1 MNKQNVSKNVER
13 LSEEEKIKAAYAL
26 NMCTVSVS
34 QIIDYNDSYILEQ
47 EYEAILN
54 NLNLK
59 QIPKDEALLR
69 ILTELLNTISFFRI
83 QDIKKKQI
91 EKKYQQ
97 RMKDAIWAAI
107 PNFSMIISNN
117 PVALGISL
125 ATQIGTGYMN
135 YRKEKC
141 AAKSEMED
149 AGTELEI
156 AAIEQFN
163 ALRRELFTTA
173 WRLADAYNFE
183 DEWRLTERQIK
194 QYNDI
199 LMDSDELRKY
209 VRLEAIQDKFEAFP
223 PFWYFFGHTACA
235 IAEDKD
241 LKLEYWEREEYR
253 RRAKEHFAHYEKM
266 NKYNILREDQIAAS
280 FALEYVDL
288 LLMEKEPNKEK
299 IAGLLKT
306 AVEMSGGTND
316 IKELCAIS
324 YLKIGQT
331 PDAAKLLMQ
340 LVNED
345 YNTMMNAKLLSRVYT
360 SQYLL
365 GSSSTAKFDYKT
377 LVLRVGNEKALYLFP
392 MPESKIEDGKLHEK
406 YLSEQK
412 MNLQV
417 EYRKAINEF
426 LRKYTV
432 IFNAVFPAPFG
443 YESFEAYYGYTKQAI
458 LKRHSDIC
466 KVLNDKD
473 KKGAYLEELK
483 EVGFRFRFLDLLNE
497 AMDACDE
504 LYLWR
509 ESESHDVCALSVRGK
524 LIEKRSL
531 MKKIQ
536 ENIECDKFSQNDY
549 EIIQRDLSFWSIM
562 GKMLDDLKEITVTS
576 IENMTSLDEVQ
587 RAESDLEEFCQKN
600 ELILSL
606 QQTDNETTIQ
616 ESFKYLDENIFKED
630 GIDEKRRRERLS
642 EMRRIAKNAAS
653 GLISERSED
662 TVVLLPGEDKFK
674 IYFENENLNTTVSF
688 KEKVL
693 LIIDNNTKADCDL
706 VLMEEGIRLIER
718 NKIKE
723 LYGYDD
729 IKYSKTG
736 RRGEILKLGHTD
748 EYSNKKVNIGKLYN
762 LLTSLDGVRKG
773 TK

>member
-1 MNKQNVSKNVER
+1 MNKQNVSKKVER

-97 RMKDAIWAAI
+97 RMKNAIWSAI

-149 AGTELEI
+149 AGIELEI

-173 WRLADAYNFE
+173 WRLADAYDFE

-194 QYNDI
+194 QYNEI

-209 VRLEAIQDKFEAFP
+209 VRLEAIQEKFEAFP
-223 PFWYFFGHTACA
+223 PFWYFFGHTACS

-253 RRAKEHFAHYEKM
+253 RRAKEHFAHYEKL

-288 LLMEKEPNKEK
+288 LLMENEPDKEK
-299 IAGLLKT
+299 IAGLLKM
-306 AVEMSGGTND
+306 AIEMSGGASD

-331 PDAAKLLMQ
+331 TDAAKLLMQ

-360 SQYLL
+360 SQFLS

-377 LVLRVGNEKALYLFP
+377 LVLRVGKEKASYLFP
-392 MPESKIEDGKLHEK
+392 MPEARIKDGKLQEK

-432 IFNAVFPAPFG
+432 LFNAVFPAPFG
-443 YESFEAYYGYTKQAI
+443 YESSEIYYGYTKQAI
-458 LKRHSDIC
+458 LNRHADIC
-466 KVLNDKD
+466 KVLNDKN
-473 KKGAYLEELK
+473 KKDAFLEELK

-497 AMDACDE
+497 AIESCDE

-509 ESESHDVCALSVRGK
+509 NAESHDVCVLSVRGK
-524 LIEKRSL
+524 LIEKRSV

-536 ENIECDKFSQNDY
+536 DNIECGKFSQNDY

-562 GKMLDDLKEITVTS
+562 GKMLDDLKEIIVTS
-576 IENMTSLDEVQ
+576 IENMASLDEIQ
-587 RAESDLEEFCQKN
+587 RAESNLEEFWKKH

-606 QQTDNETTIQ
+606 QQTNNEATIQ

-653 GLISERSED
+653 GLISDHSAE

-674 IYFENENLNTTVSF
+674 LYFENENLNATASF
-688 KEKVL
+688 REKAL
-693 LIIDNNTKADCDL
+693 LIIDNSTKADCDI

-736 RRGEILKLGHTD
+736 MRGEILKLGHTD
-748 EYSNKKVNIGKLYN
+748 EYTNKKVDMAKLYK
-762 LLTSLDGVRKG
+762 LLTSLDDVRKG

>member
-1 MNKQNVSKNVER
+1 MSKDLAVKKVY
-13 LSEEEKIKAAYAL
+13 SDEEKLKAAYAL

-34 QIIDYNDSYILEQ
+34 QIIDYKDSYILEQ

-69 ILTELLNTISFFRI
+69 ILTELLNTITFFRI

-97 RMKDAIWAAI
+97 RMKNAIWSAI

-141 AAKSEMED
+141 NAKSEMED
-149 AGTELEI
+149 AEIELEI
-156 AAIEQFN
+156 TAIEQLN

-173 WRLADAYNFE
+173 WRLADAYDFE

-194 QYNDI
+194 QYNEI

-209 VRLEAIQDKFEAFP
+209 VRLEAIQEKFEAFP
-223 PFWYFFGHTACA
+223 PFWYFFGHTACS
-235 IAEDKD
+235 IAEDID

-253 RRAKEHFAHYEKM
+253 RRAKEHFARYEKL

-288 LLMEKEPNKEK
+288 LLMENEPNKEK
-299 IAGLLKT
+299 VASLLKT
-306 AVEMSGGTND
+306 AIEMSGGAND

-331 PDAAKLLMQ
+331 SDAAKLLMQ

-360 SQYLL
+360 SQFLS

-377 LVLRVGNEKALYLFP
+377 LVLRVGNQKASYLFP
-392 MPESKIEDGKLHEK
+392 MPESRIEDGKLQEK
-406 YLSEQK
+406 YLSEQR

-417 EYRKAINEF
+417 EYRKTINEF
-426 LRKYTV
+426 LRKYT
-432 IFNAVFPAPFG
+432 IRFNAVFPAPYG
-443 YESFEAYYGYTKQAI
+443 YESYEAYYGYTKQAI
-458 LKRHSDIC
+458 LNRHTDIG
-466 KVLNDKD
+466 KVLNDKHNKD
-473 KKGAYLEELK
+473 AFLDELK
-483 EVGFRFRFLDLLNE
+483 EIGFRFRFLDLLNE
-497 AMDACDE
+497 AMEACDE
-504 LYLWR
+504 LQLWR
-509 ESESHDVCALSVRGK
+509 NAESHDVCVLSVRGK

-531 MKKIQ
+531 MKKLQ
-536 ENIECDKFSQNDY
+536 DNIECGKFSQSDY
-549 EIIQRDLSFWSIM
+549 EVIQRDLSFWSIM
-562 GKMLDDLKEITVTS
+562 GKMLDDLKEVVVAA
-576 IENMTSLDEVQ
+576 IESMDSLDKIQ
-587 RAESDLEEFCQKN
+587 QAEFDLEVFCKKH
-600 ELILSL
+600 ELVLGVL
-606 QQTDNETTIQ
+606 QANDEAAIQ
-616 ESFKYLDENIFKED
+616 DTFKYLDENIFKED
-630 GIDEKRRRERLS
+630 GIDEKRRRERLN
-642 EMRRIAKNAAS
+642 EMRRIAKNVAS
-653 GLISERSED
+653 GLVGEHSGE
-662 TVVLLPGEDKFK
+662 TVVLLPGDERFK
-674 IYFENENLNTTVSF
+674 LYFENENLNTTASF
-688 KEKVL
+688 REKVL

-706 VLMEEGIRLIER
+706 VLMEEGVRLIER

-723 LYGYDD
+723 LYEYDD

-736 RRGEILKLGHTD
+736 LRGEILKLGHTD
-748 EYSNKKVNIGKLYN
+748 EYSNKKVNMAKLCN
-762 LLTSLDGVRKG
+762 LLKSLDDVRKG
-773 TK
+773 SK